1 MIERKAASSKV
12 MSEVQKQ
19 KQHPIP
25 PRLEAQLKSKGA
37 SLPTQDDYGGA
48 GNAVK
53 GQDERPKT
61 APLTAFPAPM
71 LSCALFTLDS
81 GRCRHT
87 RDDRGE
93 KDRNARVKNDRN
105 DRVKTI
111 ARLVFLARPAHEFP
125 AAIRT
130 NSIHGS
136 CARYTEGT
144 FEGADKGLTHWRE
157 CLMTPFAFRF
167 HLECH

>member
-1 MIERKAASSKV
+1 MVSAYRGSTGMNADCSKRAGLIPRSKV
-12 MSEVQKQ
+12 S
-19 KQHPIP
+19 
-25 PRLEAQLKSKGA
+25 
-37 SLPTQDDYGGA
+37 T
-48 GNAVK
+48 
-53 GQDERPKT
+53 
-61 APLTAFPAPM
+61 
-71 LSCALFTLDS
+71 
-81 GRCRHT
+81 
-87 RDDRGE
+87 
-93 KDRNARVKNDRN
+93 RVKNDRN

>member
-1 MIERKAASSKV
+1 

-87 RDDRGE
+87 RNDTL
-93 KDRNARVKNDRN
+93 KNRP
-105 DRVKTI
+105 
-111 ARLVFLARPAHEFP
+111 LPFARPHP
-125 AAIRT
+125 AVT
-130 NSIHGS
+130 NSQSRCRPPAPTPAVPKPDTKAQAGPLFWFQPGYSSAASSVWFAKVCSPIILVCRRQRTRFAPP
-136 CARYTEGT
+136 CAFPT
-144 FEGADKGLTHWRE
+144 
-157 CLMTPFAFRF
+157 
-167 HLECH
+167 

>member
-1 MIERKAASSKV
+1 

-87 RDDRGE
+87 RNDRGNDIAGDNDIVE
-93 KDRNARVKNDRN
+93 ENDIVGGNDIVEENDIVACYESRCCMPSPKREGAKSAWLCGPTFRRV
-105 DRVKTI
+105 
-111 ARLVFLARPAHEFP
+111 AQFRLVPSNHQML
-125 AAIRT
+125 
-130 NSIHGS
+130 
-136 CARYTEGT
+136 
-144 FEGADKGLTHWRE
+144 
-157 CLMTPFAFRF
+157 
-167 HLECH
+167 

>member
-1 MIERKAASSKV
+1 

-87 RDDRGE
+87 RNDNREDVTA
-93 KDRNARVKNDRN
+93 ARV
-105 DRVKTI
+105 
-111 ARLVFLARPAHEFP
+111 
-125 AAIRT
+125 
-130 NSIHGS
+130 NS
-136 CARYTEGT
+136 CPDTCLE
-144 FEGADKGLTHWRE
+144 ADATRRKWRQTY
-157 CLMTPFAFRF
+157 LRA
-167 HLECH
+167 

>member
-1 MIERKAASSKV
+1 

-87 RDDRGE
+87 R
-93 KDRNARVKNDRN
+93 N
-105 DRVKTI
+105 
-111 ARLVFLARPAHEFP
+111 
-125 AAIRT
+125 
-130 NSIHGS
+130 
-136 CARYTEGT
+136 
-144 FEGADKGLTHWRE
+144 DKGGEYFELAIVNFKFEIRNRLCENSLHLDDGLHWLDR
-157 CLMTPFAFRF
+157 TISARS
-167 HLECH
+167 CHPADP